1 MPTNKPIVP
10 LVIDEELLKAVE
22 DFRYEN
28 RFPSRSA
35 AIIYLIRKGLQA
47 IAKEKTE
54 K

>member
-10 LVIDEELLKAVE
+10 LVIDNELLKAVE

-35 AIIYLIRKGLQA
+35 AIIYLIRKGLET
-47 IAKEKTE
+47 IAKEKTGG
-54 K
+54 